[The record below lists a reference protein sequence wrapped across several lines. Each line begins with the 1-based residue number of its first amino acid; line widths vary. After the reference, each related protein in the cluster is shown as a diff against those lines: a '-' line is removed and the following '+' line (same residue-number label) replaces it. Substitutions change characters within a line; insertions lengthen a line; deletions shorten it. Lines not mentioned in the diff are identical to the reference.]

1 LPVIT
6 VTNSIS
12 RDRGS
17 FKITKST
24 TNPDEANLPE
34 AFTGTYDCGNGYT
47 GSWSVTNGLSQTI
60 DGIPTN
66 SVCSVTEDAL
76 ATIHGYTSATPVY
89 TPTTITIAT
98 KAETFEIVVT
108 NSISRDQARGSFK
121 VSKSTTNPDGATL
134 PAAFTGTYDCG
145 NGYTGS
151 WSVADGGSQTI
162 YGIPTGNTCSVTEDA
177 LATIDGY
184 TWATPV
190 YTPATITINTK
201 ARAFEIVVTNSIS
214 KDRDNRPLPN
224 AGTTVPLAGL
234 LAAIGL
240 VSAGL
245 ILMGASRFNRR
256 GRKS

>member
-1 LPVIT
+1 M
-6 VTNSIS
+6 
-12 RDRGS
+12 
-17 FKITKST
+17 
-24 TNPDEANLPE
+24 
-34 AFTGTYDCGNGYT
+34 
-47 GSWSVTNGLSQTI
+47 
-60 DGIPTN
+60 
-66 SVCSVTEDAL
+66 
-76 ATIHGYTSATPVY
+76 
-89 TPTTITIAT
+89 
-98 KAETFEIVVT
+98 T

-121 VSKSTTNPDGATL
+121 VSKSTTNPDAATL

-145 NGYTGS
+145 TGYTGS

-162 YGIPTGNTCSVTEDA
+162 YGIPTGYTCSVTEDA

-184 TWATPV
+184 SWATPV
-190 YTPATITINTK
+190 YTPATITISTK
-201 ARAFEIVVTNSIS
+201 ARTFEIVVTNSIS
-214 KDRDNRPLPN
+214 RDRGTLPN

>member
-1 LPVIT
+1 MRTGWRACGCQPGTSLQV
-6 VTNSIS
+6 
-12 RDRGS
+12 D
-17 FKITKST
+17 
-24 TNPDEANLPE
+24 DEP
-34 AFTGTYDCGNGYT
+34 G
-47 GSWSVTNGLSQTI
+47 WS
-60 DGIPTN
+60 D
-66 SVCSVTEDAL
+66 
-76 ATIHGYTSATPVY
+76 SAGDVHR
-89 TPTTITIAT
+89 
-98 KAETFEIVVT
+98 
-108 NSISRDQARGSFK
+108 S
-121 VSKSTTNPDGATL
+121 L
-134 PAAFTGTYDCG
+134 YDCG

-151 WSVADGGSQTI
+151 WSVAGGGSQTI
-162 YGIPTGNTCSVTEDA
+162 YGIPTGSVCSVTEDA

-190 YTPATITINTK
+190 YTPATITISTK
-201 ARAFEIVVTNSIS
+201 ARTFEIVVTNSIS